1 MSSGCSYDCLSTQGL
16 LYTKTLCAIAVQVQ
30 CGDQLV
36 ERVIEE
42 KIDQFYGWVE
52 KHPGRRG
59 QVRAVFHDLVVA
71 SLHLSPAGFLVVMIE
86 VP

>member
-1 MSSGCSYDCLSTQGL
+1 MSSTARVLLALWRNQDPVCLV
-16 LYTKTLCAIAVQVQ
+16 AQVQ

-59 QVRAVFHDLVVA
+59 QVG
-71 SLHLSPAGFLVVMIE
+71 SLIHNLTSFICGGTAGHW
-86 VP
+86 